1 MSNPETDHAAQSTWA
16 LFQPEQADF
25 LCHPRL

>member
-1 MSNPETDHAAQSTWA
+1 MSNPEADHAALSTWA

-25 LCHPRL
+25 LCRRL